1 MDEDNFMEEFEE
13 EYEEEPRRKR
23 EPWVS
28 LIFTQVICV
37 ALILGTVLIIKLIS
51 GGLYKKIEKWYTKN
65 FRAETTVSEV
75 LEGMYGESDAA

>member
-51 GGLYKKIEKWYTKN
+51 GGLYKKIEKWYVKN
-65 FRAETTVSEV
+65 FGAETTVSEV